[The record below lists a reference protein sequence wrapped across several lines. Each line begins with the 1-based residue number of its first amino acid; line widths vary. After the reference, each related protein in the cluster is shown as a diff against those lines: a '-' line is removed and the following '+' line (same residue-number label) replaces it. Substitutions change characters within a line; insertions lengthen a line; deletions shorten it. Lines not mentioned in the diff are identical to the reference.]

1 MSLNSTRSKVSSNPR
16 SNDSVLV
23 GEGDER
29 RTRDL
34 PIEQVEVKDPNL
46 IPKNEPVD
54 QVNQESL
61 RKKITSDY
69 PVQNAIQLSS
79 NFKDALQNIGS
90 KILANQPLTRTA
102 SNSIRT
108 TVQSSASLEQIKT
121 KFENRINLVSGN
133 TKAVNVRETNTQKSI
148 SIKPIKF
155 DKTLVEASNFFEN
168 FNNQFFNSS
177 NVQSTF
183 VPEAKVLAMID
194 LSKMSSQEIEELLI
208 ARKFESE
215 LDEKMLKSL
224 FSIMESDQKN
234 ADYLYELETQITEEI
249 KVAESSLNTISSFQ
263 SLIDS
268 TIKSLFIEKNSK
280 LLYDK
285 LQEKLSFYNFAFS
298 SNQEMQIEF
307 QNDFIKVFEKL
318 NAMQNASKVDPQF
331 LIWKNLKSVS
341 DFMINGVS
349 NRFLIED

>member
-183 VPEAKVLAMID
+183 VPEAKVLARID